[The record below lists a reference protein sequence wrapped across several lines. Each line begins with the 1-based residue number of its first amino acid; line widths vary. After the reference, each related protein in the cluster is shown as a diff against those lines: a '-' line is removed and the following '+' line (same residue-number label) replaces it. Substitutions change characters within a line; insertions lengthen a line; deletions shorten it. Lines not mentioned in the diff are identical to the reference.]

1 MDTLQTLKK
10 FLKKLLPELDVNFDE
25 ITLENDL
32 VKDLSF
38 TSITTIMMAIAV
50 EEEFGVQISQMQ
62 GDYFKTVGDVVSY
75 IDKAL
80 ED

>member
-10 FLKKLLPELDVNFDE
+10 LLKKLLPELDVNFDE

>member
-1 MDTLQTLKK
+1 MDTLQTLKTL
-10 FLKKLLPELDVNFDE
+10 LKKLLPELDVNFDE